1 MVDIKDIANYT
12 IFRLLQ
18 NGNTICHLK
27 LQKILYYLQAW
38 YLVYFNHQLLFQDA
52 PEAWVNGPVYR
63 VIYDIYRDRGMYT
76 QFSMETIMSPD
87 GLEKNFTEKL
97 LSAMNL
103 SDEDLSFIEAIYR
116 HYGTMSHDY
125 LVFLTHSQR
134 PWNEAR
140 KGLQPFEYTD
150 EKISFDEMYNY
161 YSEAL
166 KK

>member
-1 MVDIKDIANYT
+1 
-12 IFRLLQ
+12 
-18 NGNTICHLK
+18 
-27 LQKILYYLQAW
+27 
-38 YLVYFNHQLLFQDA
+38 
-52 PEAWVNGPVYR
+52 
-63 VIYDIYRDRGMYT
+63 MYT